1 MSDTILENKIIEA
14 FRKLIE
20 DVDSSVIEQI
30 VSLINQGV
38 ITVAIAPMPSR
49 RESPLNPDNFRMTIS
64 QCVSVG
70 FTGKEKMEVLEK
82 ENAEL
87 KEKLDKAVEALRVS
101 VAATEFFCG
110 HADCKTDRWACVC
123 SFCKPND
130 HSRNMRDA
138 RQILREIE
146 G

>member
-1 MSDTILENKIIEA
+1 MSSKELCDYCNKVLSAEKLETEHGCLDCAGWIYRNPENRQWYCAHCIEGENK
-14 FRKLIE
+14 KLQ
-20 DVDSSVIEQI
+20 S
-30 VSLINQGV
+30 
-38 ITVAIAPMPSR
+38 
-49 RESPLNPDNFRMTIS
+49 
-64 QCVSVG
+64 
-70 FTGKEKMEVLEK
+70 
-82 ENAEL
+82 ENAKL
-87 KEKLDKAVEALRVS
+87 KAKLDKAVKALRVS

-110 HADCKTDRWACVC
+110 HADCKTDRWACAC